1 MQNGDNPILFS
12 WSSGQTRKEMSIRMT
27 KKRHLVFSGKQTDRL
42 IYFIYFLLFAAIFAM
57 LLYKCPYGFGTM
69 DETFWL
75 TVPRR
80 FLQGDRLLVDES
92 HLSQFSF
99 LTMVPEMWLYLLMM
113 GTTEGIVLNFRYI
126 YTVLW
131 SAGCLF
137 FFFRTRTINKYAA
150 MSASLFML
158 PFAPY
163 GIMAFSYNSLGVL
176 YQLNAV
182 IFLLCARKRQKLQ
195 FVLSGAFYAGAVLC
209 CPYMAVVYLI
219 YSAALG
225 ISRRR
230 GNKPHIVWNGAD
242 AFFCWRYFTMGV
254 CIPAVL
260 VLVML
265 FSRSS
270 LREVAEAM
278 QFALTDP
285 EHSNFSFLVRTREY
299 LSFIAASNAW
309 FYPMLGTLILMTVA
323 GLLRRRAVWF
333 GVVCAAAVMYLR
345 QFMVERAHLNYLMFP
360 LTFVGI
366 YILAVTRRKSI
377 RQIGILW
384 WIPGVLYTYCLNCS
398 SNQAFYAISM
408 AAAVSSAASIFM
420 MWLYC
425 DELKEEYQRRER
437 IPDGKS
443 FLRSQAW
450 KAAYLAVIITLLF
463 QMKYEIPVRYRSVYW
478 EEGVMT
484 RKEPLTEL
492 EEGPEKGIIC
502 AWEFAD
508 MYHGLY
514 PEVKGIEGKRVLYL
528 TDEVWMSLVN
538 ENENAGYSGWLGRM
552 MYDGEVILKRLQD
565 YYRRNPHKVPELIF
579 LEERYDQ
586 LLSYFD
592 EKHYH
597 AERTPTGSWLITP
610 TGEAAGNGQAWP

>member
-1 MQNGDNPILFS
+1 
-12 WSSGQTRKEMSIRMT
+12 
-27 KKRHLVFSGKQTDRL
+27 
-42 IYFIYFLLFAAIFAM
+42 
-57 LLYKCPYGFGTM
+57 M

-126 YTVLW
+126 NTVLW

-137 FFFRTRTINKYAA
+137 LFFRTRTINKYAA

-195 FVLSGAFYAGAVLC
+195 FILSGAFYAGAVLC
-209 CPYMAVVYLI
+209 CPYMAAVYLV
-219 YSAALG
+219 YSAGLG

-230 GNKPHIVWNGAD
+230 GKIPHIVWNGAD
-242 AFFCWRYFTMGV
+242 AFFCWRYFTIGV

-285 EHSNFSFLVRTREY
+285 EHANFSFLVRTREY
-299 LSFIAASNAW
+299 LSDIAASNAW
-309 FYPMLGTLILMTVA
+309 FYPMLGTLILMTAA

-333 GVVCAAAVMYLR
+333 GVVCAVAVMYLR
-345 QFMVERAHLNYLMFP
+345 QFVVERVHLNYLMFP

-366 YILAVTRRKSI
+366 YILAVTQRKSI

-384 WIPGVLYTYCLNCS
+384 WIPGVLYTYCLNYS
-398 SNQAFYAISM
+398 SNQGFYAISM
-408 AAAVSSAASIFM
+408 AVAVSSAASI
-420 MWLYC
+420 L
-425 DELKEEYQRRER
+425 
-437 IPDGKS
+437 
-443 FLRSQAW
+443 
-450 KAAYLAVIITLLF
+450 
-463 QMKYEIPVRYRSVYW
+463 
-478 EEGVMT
+478 
-484 RKEPLTEL
+484 
-492 EEGPEKGIIC
+492 
-502 AWEFAD
+502 
-508 MYHGLY
+508 
-514 PEVKGIEGKRVLYL
+514 
-528 TDEVWMSLVN
+528 
-538 ENENAGYSGWLGRM
+538 
-552 MYDGEVILKRLQD
+552 
-565 YYRRNPHKVPELIF
+565 
-579 LEERYDQ
+579 
-586 LLSYFD
+586 
-592 EKHYH
+592 
-597 AERTPTGSWLITP
+597 
-610 TGEAAGNGQAWP
+610 